1 MNAAPRSAATSV
13 IIADDHPLFRAA
25 LRETVG
31 RLLAGA
37 EVVEAQDM
45 ASLER
50 ATEQHSEADLT
61 LLDLHMPGAHGFSS
75 LIYLRSHYPSMP
87 VIVVSAAEGGDIV
100 QRAVDFG
107 AAGYIP
113 KSASLDAI
121 ADAITAVCDGNLWFP
136 AIDAD
141 SDGGDAELAE
151 KLSSLTPQQFR
162 VLMMIA
168 DGLLNKQIA
177 YELDVSEA
185 TIKAHV
191 TAILRKLGLYS
202 RTQAAVIAERL
213 QIHPPR
219 VSDDASAASG

>member
-1 MNAAPRSAATSV
+1 MSAASGESASAV

-45 ASLER
+45 ASLE
-50 ATEQHSEADLT
+50 AAAVAHPEAELI

-75 LIYLRSHYPSMP
+75 LIYLRGHHPSIP
-87 VIVVSAAEGGDIV
+87 VVVVSAAESADVV

-113 KSASLDAI
+113 KSASLERI
-121 ADAITAVCDGNLWFP
+121 AEAITVVREGNLWFP
-136 AIDAD
+136 EMEAD
-141 SDGGDAELAE
+141 SDGSDVELADR
-151 KLSSLTPQQFR
+151 LSSLTPQQFR

-168 DGLLNKQIA
+168 DGMLNKQIA
-177 YELDVSEA
+177 YELTVSEA
-185 TIKAHV
+185 TVKAHV

-219 VSDDASAASG
+219 VSDDASTAPG